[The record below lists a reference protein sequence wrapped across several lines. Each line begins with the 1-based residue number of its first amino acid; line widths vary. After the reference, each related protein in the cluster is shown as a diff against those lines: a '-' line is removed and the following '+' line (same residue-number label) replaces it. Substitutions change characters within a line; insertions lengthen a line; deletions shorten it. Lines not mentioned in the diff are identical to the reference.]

1 MKSQIATAS
10 AIINA
15 PAETVYNLI
24 ADYRH
29 GHPRILPKEYF
40 LSLDVEEG
48 GFGAGTRIHFTMR
61 LLGQTKQFHAL
72 ITEPEPGRLLVE
84 TDINTDIPTSFR
96 VEPIDDGR
104 LTRLTIATELKG
116 QNVVESFI
124 AKPMLQRV
132 YRRELELVADVAKE
146 LSH

>member
-1 MKSQIATAS
+1 MKPQVATAT

-61 LLGQTKQFHAL
+61 LLGQTKQFHAR

-84 TDINTDIPTSFR
+84 TDINTEIPTSFR
-96 VEPIDDGR
+96 VEPIGDGR
-104 LTRLTIATELKG
+104 MTRLTIATKLKG

-124 AKPMLQRV
+124 AKRLLQKV
-132 YRRELELVADVAKE
+132 YRRELELVASVAE
-146 LSH
+146 EFSH

>member
-1 MKSQIATAS
+1 MKSQIAVAT
-10 AIINA
+10 AIIHA

-48 GFGAGTRIHFTMR
+48 GLGAGTRIHFTMR
-61 LLGQTKQFHAL
+61 LLGQTKQFHAR

-96 VEPIDDGR
+96 VEPVGDGS
-104 LTRLTIATELKG
+104 LTRVTIATELKE

-124 AKPMLQRV
+124 AKRLLQKV
-132 YRRELELVADVAKE
+132 YRRELALVASVAE
-146 LSH
+146 GLSH